1 MKSFLFFTT
10 IFFCSYIAAFAKE
23 KPKNNNVN
31 KGKFYLY
38 WGWNRSIYSVSDI
51 HFKGVDYDF
60 ILSKVVAKDRQS
72 RFSIPLYF
80 NPTTVTIPQ
89 YNNRFGYY
97 INEHYSISMGEDH
110 MKYVMKTNQV
120 VQINGTINMQDST
133 FNKNYKNE
141 DIKLTSNFL
150 QFEHTDGLNYINTEF
165 RRIDEIYNL
174 KKLTSLNI
182 AVSFTEGIGV
192 GILYPRTN
200 TTLLGKPRY
209 DEFHLAGYG
218 VSAVIGLGVN
228 FGKHF
233 FIQSEFKGGY
243 INMPDIRTTM
253 DEADKASQHFIFLQR
268 NVVFGWSF
276 RINKK

>member
-1 MKSFLFFTT
+1 
-10 IFFCSYIAAFAKE
+10 
-23 KPKNNNVN
+23 
-31 KGKFYLY
+31 
-38 WGWNRSIYSVSDI
+38 
-51 HFKGVDYDF
+51 
-60 ILSKVVAKDRQS
+60 
-72 RFSIPLYF
+72 LYF

-182 AVSFTEGIGV
+182 AVSFTEGLGV